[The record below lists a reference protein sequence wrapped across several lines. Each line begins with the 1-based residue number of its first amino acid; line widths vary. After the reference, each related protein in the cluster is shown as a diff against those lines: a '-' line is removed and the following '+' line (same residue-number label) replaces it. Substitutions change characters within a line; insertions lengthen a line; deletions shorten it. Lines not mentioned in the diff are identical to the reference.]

1 MEPVIRTGEAAP
13 DFELPDLDGHP
24 HRLASQRGRLTV
36 LHFWSAVCPW
46 TERTDGRVLAAV
58 RAAEADLW
66 SIAANADESL
76 DVLRRVAQA
85 RGLGL
90 VLIDRGQ
97 RVADLYAAAATP
109 HVFLVDS
116 EGVLR
121 YHGAA
126 DDARYRDPQPR
137 RSYLADALHA
147 VRRGLA
153 PDPAVTMTYGCAIV
167 RAAEA

>member
-1 MEPVIRTGEAAP
+1 MEPVIRVGAAAP
-13 DFELPDLDGHP
+13 DFELPDLAGHP
-24 HRLASQRGRLTV
+24 YRLASQRGTLTV

-46 TERTDGRVLAAV
+46 TEQTDGRVLAVA

-76 DVLRRVAQA
+76 EVLRREAQA

-90 VLIDRGQ
+90 VLVDGGQ

-109 HVFLVDS
+109 HVFLVDR

-121 YHGAA
+121 YHGAP
-126 DDARYRDPQPR
+126 DDARFRDPQPR
-137 RSYLADALHA
+137 RSYLADALDA

-153 PDPAVTMTYGCAIV
+153 PEPAVTMTYGCAIV
-167 RAAEA
+167 RAA

>member
-1 MEPVIRTGEAAP
+1 MESVVRVGAPAP
-13 DFELPDLDGHP
+13 DFELPDFDGRS

-36 LHFWSAVCPW
+36 LHFWSALCPW

-76 DVLRRVAQA
+76 DVVRREALA

-90 VLIDRGQ
+90 VLVDSGQ
-97 RVADLYAAAATP
+97 HVADLYTAAATP
-109 HVFLVDS
+109 HVFLVDR

-121 YHGAA
+121 YYGAP
-126 DDARYRDPQPR
+126 DDARFRYPEPR

-147 VRRGLA
+147 VRGGLA
-153 PDPAVTMTYGCAIV
+153 PDPAVTVTYGCAIV
-167 RAAEA
+167 RAA